1 VRRDLL
7 QPLAGLTIGVLL
19 TTAVPAPV
27 LAQVATTV
35 LCVTVAGDPPT
46 GSWGAGSLSAAIA
59 AGAAT
64 IEQVADRAD
73 CAASTPTVAP
83 GTIISGVA
91 GGSSDPFPLTAGDHR
106 LFWTAFE
113 DEGVGCRL
121 FLRVVDMDGS
131 AVAGG
136 VLEADLGPGAMGSA
150 LADLHDVPAGT
161 YRLDGAESTCSWAVS
176 IT

>member
-1 VRRDLL
+1 MRRVGALT
-7 QPLAGLTIGVLL
+7 GLVVGALL
-19 TTAVPAPV
+19 TTAAPAPV
-27 LAQVATTV
+27 VAQVATTV

-59 AGAAT
+59 TGAAT
-64 IEQVADRAD
+64 IEQVADRGA

-113 DEGVGCRL
+113 DEGVGCKLILRL
-121 FLRVVDMDGS
+121 VEVDGS
-131 AVAGG
+131 VVAGG
-136 VLEADLGPGAMGSA
+136 TLEAELGPGAMGSA
-150 LADLHDVPAGT
+150 LADLHEVPAGT
-161 YRLDGAESTCSWAVS
+161 YRLDGTESSCSWAVS